1 MSRRKTKAEN
11 IKNPEHYFNSM
22 IKKELERDKNKT
34 AKYHTMF
41 ISYDEITDMDSIR
54 MNRDILLQLAA
65 KQGKELHSGEAPW
78 LSWFESFENETLYFA
93 VLRLTQRQQ
102 FILYRRFYL
111 EYSQEQI
118 GAFLNIPQQAV
129 SSNMRTAIKKIK
141 KYFVGGCEK
150 P

>member
-65 KQGKELHSGEAPW
+65 KQGKELHSGEEPW
-78 LSWFESFENETLYFA
+78 LSWFESFENETLFFA
-93 VLRLTQRQQ
+93 VLELTQRQQ

>member
-78 LSWFESFENETLYFA
+78 LSWFESFENETLYLA

-129 SSNMRTAIKKIK
+129 SSKMRTAIKKIK
-141 KYFVGGCEK
+141 KFFVGGCEK

>member
-54 MNRDILLQLAA
+54 MTRDILLQLVA

>member
-1 MSRRKTKAEN
+1 
-11 IKNPEHYFNSM
+11 
-22 IKKELERDKNKT
+22 
-34 AKYHTMF
+34 MF

-65 KQGKELHSGEAPW
+65 KQGKELHSGEEPW

-93 VLRLTQRQQ
+93 VLGLTQRQQ
-102 FILYRRFYL
+102 FILCLRFYL

-118 GAFLNIPQQAV
+118 RAFLNISQQAV

-141 KYFVGGCEK
+141 KFFVGGCEK

>member
-65 KQGKELHSGEAPW
+65 KQGKELHSGEEPW
-78 LSWFESFENETLYFA
+78 QSWFESFENETLYFA

-102 FILYRRFYL
+102 FILYLRFYL

-118 GAFLNIPQQAV
+118 GAFLNISQQAV
-129 SSNMRTAIKKIK
+129 SRNERTAIKKIK

>member
-22 IKKELERDKNKT
+22 IKRELERDKNKT

-54 MNRDILLQLAA
+54 MTRDILLQLVA

-141 KYFVGGCEK
+141 KFFVGGCEK

>member
-65 KQGKELHSGEAPW
+65 KQDRELHSGEAPW

-102 FILYRRFYL
+102 FILYLRFYL

-118 GAFLNIPQQAV
+118 GAFLNISQQAV
-129 SSNMRTAIKKIK
+129 SRNERTAIKKIK

>member
-54 MNRDILLQLAA
+54 MNRDILLQLVA

-141 KYFVGGCEK
+141 KFFAGGCEK

>member
-1 MSRRKTKAEN
+1 MSRHKTKAEN

-22 IKKELERDKNKT
+22 IKKELNRDRNKT
-34 AKYHTMF
+34 VKYYAMF
-41 ISYDEITDMDSIR
+41 LSYDEISDMDSIR

-65 KQGKELHSGEAPW
+65 KQDQVLHSGEAPW

-102 FILYRRFYL
+102 FILYLRFYL

-118 GAFLNIPQQAV
+118 GTFLNISQQAV
-129 SSNMRTAIKKIK
+129 SSNERTAIKKIK
-141 KYFVGGCEK
+141 KFFVGGCEK

>member
-54 MNRDILLQLAA
+54 MNRDILLQLVA

-141 KYFVGGCEK
+141 KFFVGGCEK

>member
-54 MNRDILLQLAA
+54 MNRDILLQLVA